1 MEQWTRC
8 KDCGSKI
15 TCHKGRQTS
24 SARCSKCSELAQA
37 RYNDI
42 YFGWESTMGCPN
54 IVKRGHR
61 RVRYPFHVVG
71 GYR

>member
-1 MEQWTRC
+1 MEQRTRC

-15 TCHKGRQTS
+15 TCRAGVRPS
-24 SARCSKCSELAQA
+24 SARCPSCKKLARE
-37 RYNDI
+37 RYDDV
-42 YFGWESTMGCPN
+42 YFGWESTMGCPY